1 MSRAA
6 AAIEQSAPASQS
18 PAELRA
24 RLGKLFGALGSVH
37 AGERGA
43 ALHAIDH
50 AMQSSG
56 ISWADVA
63 AAIAGPSGWLDMADA
78 PRNGTPVLLRIEIGL
93 PRRPDLKDDEVPA
106 RRVRFV
112 VGRWSVDGWT
122 DGSFPISGYPTSFVA
137 IPGFT
142 EGLNHG

>member
-1 MSRAA
+1 MSAV
-6 AAIEQSAPASQS
+6 ETLEAPATASQS

-43 ALHAIDH
+43 ALHAIDK
-50 AMQSSG
+50 AMQSG
-56 ISWADVA
+56 GMSWADVA
-63 AAIAGPSGWLDMADA
+63 AAVAGPPGWQDIDGA
-78 PRNGTPVLLRIEIGL
+78 PRNGTPVLLRIETGL
-93 PRRPDLKDDEVPA
+93 PRRPDLKDDDVPT

-137 IPGFT
+137 IPGFSQKD
-142 EGLNHG
+142 

>member
-1 MSRAA
+1 MSQAA

-18 PAELRA
+18 RA
-24 RLGKLFGALGSVH
+24 DARERLGKMFGALGSIH
-37 AGERGA
+37 KGERAA
-43 ALHAIDH
+43 ALHAIDK
-50 AMQSSG
+50 AMQSAG

-93 PRRPDLKDDEVPA
+93 PRRPDLKDDDAPP

-122 DGSFPISGYPTSFVA
+122 DGSFPISGYPTHCMP
-137 IPGFT
+137 IPKLT
-142 EGLNHG
+142 EE

>member
-1 MSRAA
+1 MSQAA
-6 AAIEQSAPASQS
+6 AAIEQSASASQS

-24 RLGKLFGALGSVH
+24 RLGKMFGALGSIH
-37 AGERGA
+37 KGERAA

-56 ISWADVA
+56 MSWADVA

-93 PRRPDLKDDEVPA
+93 PPRPDLKDDDVPP

-112 VGRWSVDGWT
+112 VGRWTADGWT
-122 DGSFPISGYPTSFVA
+122 DGSFPISGYPTHCMP
-137 IPGFT
+137 IPKLT
-142 EGLNHG
+142 EE

>member
-43 ALHAIDH
+43 ALHAIDK
-50 AMQSSG
+50 AMQSGG

-63 AAIAGPSGWLDMADA
+63 AAVAGPSGWQDIDGA
-78 PRNGTPVLLRIEIGL
+78 PRNGTPVLLRVELGM
-93 PRRPDLKDDEVPA
+93 PPRPDLKDDVPTK
-106 RRVRFV
+106 RSTFV
-112 VGRWSVDGWT
+112 VGRRTADGWIS
-122 DGSFPISGYPTSFVA
+122 GNFPISGYATHFVP
-137 IPGFT
+137 IPEFT
-142 EGLNHG
+142 ED